1 MCGRL
6 NFLRSRW
13 LAESSSQLNSLVG
26 TWLGRPIFSCF
37 WIFLSPHLFGPTNN
51 AYLHILFKYRLLEG
65 ASHLYFI
72 GKKRKIDEFI
82 NVLKEEGEEFIND
95 SKSTHLRDNGIK
107 WKGAV
112 ATENLNKHPT
122 WNQGTKRL
130 HSKYQKLELFVN
142 VEPKLNKKVK
152 QKRSLTSTQ
161 WWALVQY
168 NKLVPWYRSQSHI
181 EST

>member
-1 MCGRL
+1 MPTCTFSS
-6 NFLRSRW
+6 NIAFLKE
-13 LAESSSQLNSLVG
+13 L
-26 TWLGRPIFSCF
+26 PIFIS
-37 WIFLSPHLFGPTNN
+37 LD
-51 AYLHILFKYRLLEG
+51 
-65 ASHLYFI
+65 
-72 GKKRKIDEFI
+72 KKRKIDEFI
-82 NVLKEEGEEFIND
+82 NFLKEEGEEFIND

-161 WWALVQY
+161 
-168 NKLVPWYRSQSHI
+168 
-181 EST
+181 